1 MMETKR
7 KYTEADIKKI
17 SKIAKFVREG
27 DVISHTHT
35 VIFGRPLS
43 TAERRLFAEVLTGF
57 YYTVYFSQKFEAE
70 FVSEP
75 VIEFDSPTQARFTF
89 RQRAL
94 YGSWKE
100 LLFAVLLNFS
110 HEVVPILR
118 HDESTAFDP
127 TNVKVTV

>member
-1 MMETKR
+1 METKR
-7 KYTEADIKKI
+7 KYTEADIKV
-17 SKIAKFVREG
+17 SKIAKFVRDG

-35 VIFGRPLS
+35 VIFGRPLT

-57 YYTVYFSQKFEAE
+57 YYTVYFSQQFEAE

-75 VIEFDSPTQARFTF
+75 VIEFDSPTQARYTF

-94 YGSWKE
+94 YGSWKD
-100 LLFAVLLNFS
+100 LLFAVLFNFS
-110 HEVVPILR
+110 HEVIPILR

-127 TNVKVTV
+127 AKVKTPT